1 MENKKFSF
9 GKVKD
14 IQMKEIL
21 NTECLYA
28 DFSGVKYL
36 YNQLGRTSYP
46 LIKQEIEMCFKTY
59 AKDYIIRFGKYKG
72 KTIEQVD
79 KIDPFYIQEYLLK
92 KGNEEVKVIVD
103 YYLQHNRKSKGIA
116 YNQIQQNEYNKIGKL
131 VDEIN
136 NKSERD
142 IIMIL
147 NVMGFNYIEK
157 KGFIKCPHCGFQK
170 KGRWPAYL
178 KKGNGKSYFIGCE
191 KCGNKKDIIVFVKE
205 YYNLSYKEAVKKTAG
220 LLGINEN
227 DIDINNIASR
237 EFMLKANDEIVIQS
251 CSLEEIDLE
260 PFGLVKG
267 VMHPYFFKRGF
278 NLRDAE
284 KLEVGY
290 SGKNCTNEFKNRI
303 CFTIRDINGNNVG
316 VVGRNCEEENEFYDR
331 MIRKHNINKNL
342 GKEEQLN
349 IVLKKYNYIKYK
361 VLKGFNKSYVL
372 YNMDRVSKLSKDIIF
387 VCEGTVDVLKMVTKH
402 NYQKTVGMLGKDLG
416 QGQLYVLYN
425 HYKEVRDKVKIY
437 LFVDNDK
444 AGLDAFETNVK
455 KLQELG
461 FTQIYKMVLD
471 GVKDAGGA
479 TKAQVDE
486 AYRKAQ
492 LVPVKYKKKN
502 VVLEN
507 TDTGEISILENALK

>member
-1 MENKKFSF
+1 MGNKKFSF
-9 GKVKD
+9 GKVKG
-14 IQMKEIL
+14 IEMKEIL

-28 DFSGVKYL
+28 DFSGAKYL

-46 LIKQEIEMCFKTY
+46 LVKQEIEVCLKTH
-59 AKDYIIRFGKYKG
+59 AKDYIIRFGKYKS

-79 KIDPFYIQEYLLK
+79 KVDPYYVQEYLLK

-103 YYLQHNRKSKGIA
+103 YYLKYNRKSNGIG
-116 YNQIQQNEYNKIGKL
+116 YNDIQQAEYNKIGKL

-157 KGFIKCPHCGFQK
+157 KGFLKCPHCGFQK

-205 YYNLSYKEAVKKTAG
+205 YFNLSYQEAVKKIAG
-220 LLGINEN
+220 LLRINED
-227 DIDINNIASR
+227 DIDINNIAGR
-237 EFMLKANDEIVIQS
+237 EFIPKEDDEIVIQS
-251 CSLEEIDLE
+251 CTLKEIDLD

-278 NLRDAE
+278 NLSDAE
-284 KLEVGY
+284 ALGVGY
-290 SGKNCTNEFKNRI
+290 AGKKCTNTFKNRI
-303 CFTIRDINGNNVG
+303 CFTVRDIDGRPVG
-316 VVGRNCEEENEFYDR
+316 VIGRACEEENEYYENAIKKF
-331 MIRKHNINKNL
+331 NISKDFDKEKQLEIAKNKKNDYA
-342 GKEEQLN
+342 KY
-349 IVLKKYNYIKYK
+349 IVL
-361 VLKGFNKSYVL
+361 VGFNKSYVL
-372 YNMDRVSKLSKDIIF
+372 YNMDKVSKLSKDRLFI
-387 VCEGTVDVLKMVTKH
+387 CEGPIDVLKMVTKH
-402 NYQKTVGMLGKDLG
+402 GYQKTVAMMGRDLG
-416 QGQLYVLYN
+416 IGQLYVLYN
-425 HYKEVRDKVKIY
+425 HYKDVRDKVKIY

-444 AGLDAFETNVK
+444 AGLDAFETNVE

-461 FTQIYKMVLD
+461 FTQIYKMVLE
-471 GVKDAGGA
+471 GANDAGEA

-486 AYRKAQ
+486 AYRKAT
-492 LVPVKYKKKN
+492 LVPIKYKKKKA
-502 VVLEN
+502 VLEN
-507 TDTGEISILENALK
+507 TDTREINVLEEA